1 MRQWAGILD
10 ITYDNSPII
19 AKTEVNGFYVDVA
32 GSGGFKT
39 TPLAAMMHADL
50 IANERPDPIIDAH
63 SLERFASGRLILER
77 ASYGNR

>member
-1 MRQWAGILD
+1 
-10 ITYDNSPII
+10 
-19 AKTEVNGFYVDVA
+19 
-32 GSGGFKT
+32 
-39 TPLAAMMHADL
+39 MMHADL